1 MNQWI
6 AYSAHFCELQSSQ
19 PSSHNSLSFRVTE
32 DERIMK
38 INLKK
43 TKLCVFFGA
52 VTCQKGS
59 RTKRAFSSF
68 CIESE

>member
-43 TKLCVFFGA
+43 QNFVCFL
-52 VTCQKGS
+52 GS
-59 RTKRAFSSF
+59 DLSKRKSNKTRFQLF
-68 CIESE
+68 LY